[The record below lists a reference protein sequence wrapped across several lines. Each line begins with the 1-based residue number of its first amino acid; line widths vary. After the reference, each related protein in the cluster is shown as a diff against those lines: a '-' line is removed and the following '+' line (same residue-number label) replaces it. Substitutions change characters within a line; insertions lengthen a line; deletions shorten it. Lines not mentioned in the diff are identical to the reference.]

1 MVVFENEDRI
11 VFVEDV
17 NYFKIEPIIPGT
29 RRYTIRINFGKYNKT
44 TITIGRFSSKEKAID
59 AMHKLSE
66 RFINK
71 DRISIIKND

>member
-1 MVVFENEDRI
+1 MVALENEDRI

-17 NYFKIEPIIPGT
+17 NYFKIEPICGT
-29 RRYTIRINFGKYNKT
+29 RKYTIRINFGKYDKT

-59 AMHKLSE
+59 GMHKLSE

-71 DRISIIKND
+71 DRIAIIDND

>member
-17 NYFKIEPIIPGT
+17 NYFKIEPIYGT
-29 RRYTIRINFGKYNKT
+29 RKYTIRINFGKYNKT

-59 AMHKLSE
+59 CMHKLSE

-71 DRISIIKND
+71 DRIAIIDND

>member
-1 MVVFENEDRI
+1 MIAIENEDII

-17 NYFKIEPIIPGT
+17 NYFKIEPICGT
-29 RRYTIRINFGKYNKT
+29 RKYTIRINFGKYNKT

-59 AMHKLSE
+59 GMHKLSE

-71 DRISIIKND
+71 DGIVVIKND

>member
-1 MVVFENEDRI
+1 MVALENEDRI

-17 NYFKIEPIIPGT
+17 NYFKIEPICGT
-29 RRYTIRINFGKYNKT
+29 RKYTIRINFGKYNKT

-59 AMHKLSE
+59 GMRKLSE

-71 DRISIIKND
+71 DRITTIDND

>member
-1 MVVFENEDRI
+1 MVALENEDRI

-17 NYFKIEPIIPGT
+17 NYFKIEPICGT
-29 RRYTIRINFGKYNKT
+29 RKYTIRINFGRYNKT

-59 AMHKLSE
+59 GMRKLSE

-71 DRISIIKND
+71 DRIAVIEND

>member
-11 VFVEDV
+11 VFVEDI
-17 NYFKIEPIIPGT
+17 NYFKIEPICGT
-29 RRYTIRINFGKYNKT
+29 RKYTIRINFGKYNKT

-59 AMHKLSE
+59 GMHKLSE

-71 DRISIIKND
+71 DRIAIIEND

>member
-1 MVVFENEDRI
+1 MIAFENEDKI

-17 NYFKIEPIIPGT
+17 NYFKIEPIYGT
-29 RRYTIRINFGKYNKT
+29 KKYTIRINFGKHDKT

-59 AMHKLSE
+59 GMHKWSE

-71 DRISIIKND
+71 DRVVTIEDD